1 MNSIIVSAVYSAWV
15 TILRRQAVLAVV
27 LSVCI
32 GIKYGAFTAS
42 LWLLGLALGVFDS
55 FLTFRGIR
63 KGMQKSIKESVAVM
77 HRTMLVR
84 ISVLFFFSFVM
95 LKLGFNVLG
104 VALGFILMHI
114 FLLINLIIIANRNL
128 KNVFVKKGE

>member
-1 MNSIIVSAVYSAWV
+1 MNSIVSAVYSAWV

-32 GIKYGAFTAS
+32 GLKYGAFTAS
-42 LWLLGLALGVFDS
+42 LWMLGLSLGVFDS

-77 HRTMLVR
+77 HRTMLIR
-84 ISVLFFFSFVM
+84 MSVLFLSTVVM
-95 LKLGFNVLG
+95 LKLELNVLG
-104 VALGFILMHI
+104 IYIGFVLMHI
-114 FLLINLIIIANRNL
+114 FLLINLIIIANRDL
-128 KNVFVKKGE
+128 KKKTVVKKGE